1 MAGHRTLD
9 RHGDTPGGCRMRSPL
24 RPRSTL
30 AVTALAVAR
39 QNIRMDFQTVAIF
52 PDGRL
57 AVSFLD
63 SSTGPIYHLT
73 EPAQERLGPALAI
86 EL

>member
-1 MAGHRTLD
+1 
-9 RHGDTPGGCRMRSPL
+9 
-24 RPRSTL
+24 
-30 AVTALAVAR
+30 
-39 QNIRMDFQTVAIF
+39 
-52 PDGRL
+52 
-57 AVSFLD
+57 VSFLD